1 MKKIWIG
8 LLTLSL
14 LLIPQIAHADGADF
28 TVATVQNQYQNPTN
42 NGYFALKMPAK
53 AETDLKVTI
62 YNTGTTPETFN
73 LAVNSGVTNL
83 NTALDYAKTPAKGTL
98 SVPQN
103 LQFSQ
108 IASLPQKKV
117 TVAPGANTVVRVHLK
132 LPDVSFAGKLLGGI
146 TVTRQIETNEKKTTG
161 LTDQFAYAVPIV
173 IRQNDDAVTPKLTA
187 THLKLLTANRNN
199 NLVADIQNVT
209 PTILN
214 GVTPKSELVDQSGRV
229 VFSKIDS
236 NHSIAPQSNFTY
248 RSSLGNQ
255 SFASGRYT
263 YRLTVTDNANH
274 TWTWQQPLT
283 LNQSQSDSINNT
295 AKHNTV
301 KKPINWIIIGMIA
314 MAVVIF
320 LLLAAVGY
328 LLFKRSKQKSQTK

>member
-28 TVATVQNQYQNPTN
+28 TVATVQTQYQNPTN

-98 SVPQN
+98 SVPQ
-103 LQFSQ
+103 
-108 IASLPQKKV
+108 KEV

-187 THLKLLTANRNN
+187 THLKLLTANHNN

-209 PTILN
+209 PIILN
-214 GVTPKSELVDQSGRV
+214 GVTLKSELVDQSGRV
-229 VFSKIDS
+229 VFSKTDS

-283 LNQSQSDSINNT
+283 LNQSQSDIINNT

>member
-28 TVATVQNQYQNPTN
+28 TVATAQNQYQNPTN

-98 SVPQN
+98 SVPQ
-103 LQFSQ
+103 
-108 IASLPQKKV
+108 KEV

-187 THLKLLTANRNN
+187 THLKLLTANHNN

-209 PTILN
+209 PIILN
-214 GVTPKSELVDQSGRV
+214 GVTLKSELVDQSGRV
-229 VFSKIDS
+229 VFSKTDS

-283 LNQSQSDSINNT
+283 LNQSQSDIINNT

>member
-98 SVPQN
+98 SVPQ
-103 LQFSQ
+103 
-108 IASLPQKKV
+108 KEV

-187 THLKLLTANRNN
+187 THLKLLTANHNN

-214 GVTPKSELVDQSGRV
+214 GVTLKSELVDQSGRV
-229 VFSKIDS
+229 VFSKTDS

>member
-1 MKKIWIG
+1 M
-8 LLTLSL
+8 
-14 LLIPQIAHADGADF
+14 
-28 TVATVQNQYQNPTN
+28 
-42 NGYFALKMPAK
+42 
-53 AETDLKVTI
+53 
-62 YNTGTTPETFN
+62 
-73 LAVNSGVTNL
+73 
-83 NTALDYAKTPAKGTL
+83 
-98 SVPQN
+98 
-103 LQFSQ
+103 
-108 IASLPQKKV
+108 PQKEV
-117 TVAPGANTVVRVHLK
+117 TVAPGANTVVTVHLK

-187 THLKLLTANRNN
+187 THLKLLTANHNN

-214 GVTPKSELVDQSGRV
+214 GVTLKSELVDQSGRV
-229 VFSKIDS
+229 VFSKTDS

-301 KKPINWIIIGMIA
+301 KKPINWIVVGMIA
-314 MAVVIF
+314 MAIMIF

>member
-98 SVPQN
+98 SVPQ
-103 LQFSQ
+103 
-108 IASLPQKKV
+108 KEV
-117 TVAPGANTVVRVHLK
+117 TVAPGANTVVTVHLK

-187 THLKLLTANRNN
+187 THLKLLTANHNN

-214 GVTPKSELVDQSGRV
+214 GVTLKSELVDQSGRV
-229 VFSKIDS
+229 VFSKTDS

>member
-98 SVPQN
+98 SVPQ
-103 LQFSQ
+103 
-108 IASLPQKKV
+108 KEV

-187 THLKLLTANRNN
+187 THLKLLTANHNN

-214 GVTPKSELVDQSGRV
+214 GVTLKSELVDQSGRV
-229 VFSKIDS
+229 VFSKTDS

-283 LNQSQSDSINNT
+283 LNQSQSDIINNT

>member
-1 MKKIWIG
+1 M
-8 LLTLSL
+8 
-14 LLIPQIAHADGADF
+14 
-28 TVATVQNQYQNPTN
+28 
-42 NGYFALKMPAK
+42 
-53 AETDLKVTI
+53 
-62 YNTGTTPETFN
+62 
-73 LAVNSGVTNL
+73 
-83 NTALDYAKTPAKGTL
+83 
-98 SVPQN
+98 
-103 LQFSQ
+103 
-108 IASLPQKKV
+108 PQKEV

-187 THLKLLTANRNN
+187 THLKLLTANHNN

-214 GVTPKSELVDQSGRV
+214 GVTLKSELVDQSGRV
-229 VFSKIDS
+229 VFSKTDS

-248 RSSLGNQ
+248 RSSLGKQ

-320 LLLAAVGY
+320 LLLAAVRY